1 MNFLARPIFP
11 RFCFADSYLA
21 LPTVALALFAALS
34 MLGIERAHGQ
44 TVSPSVINGPTIVQ
58 HRCSP
63 FSNDYL
69 QFSSSGPVI
78 TARGVSHLV
87 VVPLRVGGHGGWREN
102 TPCRV
107 AW

>member
-1 MNFLARPIFP
+1 MNFLARPISP

-69 QFSSSGPVI
+69 QFSSSGP
-78 TARGVSHLV
+78 SPEH
-87 VVPLRVGGHGGWREN
+87 
-102 TPCRV
+102 
-107 AW
+107 